1 MFKRLGRFAVLAV
14 CLFALVIVMVGCNT
28 DPPITPPIDKPLI
41 DKPPVEVT
49 QQRFTGTLPVPA
61 NDPYTG
67 GIAWNP
73 QGTML
78 AAGFR
83 TDSDEVWLY
92 DTATGELLKTLKGD
106 FGSGVINGGLAW
118 GSALFIGTDNDD
130 VQMWDP
136 ATGQHLRTITD
147 EAYGFAISPDSRI
160 LAAEDDQDIRLI
172 DIGTGQVLRTINEED
187 EMRDGW
193 IHIWYFTSPA
203 FSPDGST
210 IAAGA
215 YLMLVQSGDVAV
227 RNIYLYDVATG
238 RKKLA
243 IPDLGDVVYQL
254 AWNSDGSRIAAYLGD
269 SNSVAFLD
277 AATGQR
283 VAPPDDAPVGLD
295 ASRIKFVVC
304 MAWSPTAPN
313 ILAVGGGPGGVVE
326 LIDITTWQILKT
338 LTHGSDVGHL
348 AFSPDGKTL
357 ASSNG
362 STGETIIRLWDVS
375 DVSR

>member
-1 MFKRLGRFAVLAV
+1 MFKRLGIFAVLAV
-14 CLFALVIVMVGCNT
+14 CLFAIVIVMVGCDTNR
-28 DPPITPPIDKPLI
+28 PITPPI

-61 NDPYTG
+61 NGPYTG

-83 TDSDEVWLY
+83 TESDEVWLY

-106 FGSGVINGGLAW
+106 FGSGVVNGGLAW
-118 GSALFIGTDNDD
+118 GSALFIGTDNRD

-147 EAYGFAISPDSRI
+147 EDYDFAISQDSRI
-160 LAAEDDQDIRLI
+160 LASYTDFDIRLI
-172 DIGTGQVLRTINEED
+172 DIGTGQVLRTITEE
-187 EMRDGW
+187 EIRDGGTHNW
-193 IHIWYFTSPA
+193 VYTHVM

-210 IAAGA
+210 IAAA
-215 YLMLVQSGDVAV
+215 AWLAHQVTSDVLASAI
-227 RNIYLYDVATG
+227 RLYDVATG

-243 IPDLGDVVYQL
+243 SPDLGASGRQV
-254 AWNSDGSRIAAYLGD
+254 AWNSDGSRIAF
-269 SNSVAFLD
+269 VASGGVGLLD
-277 AATGQR
+277 AATGQF
-283 VAPPDDAPVGLD
+283 VVPVDDAPVGID
-295 ASRIKFVVC
+295 ASAIEFSYSV
-304 MAWSPTAPN
+304 AWSPTAPN
-313 ILAVGGGPGGVVE
+313 ILAVGGNPGGVVE

-338 LTHGSDVGHL
+338 LTHGGDVEHL
-348 AFSPDGKTL
+348 AFSPNGKTL
-357 ASSNG
+357 AS
-362 STGETIIRLWDVS
+362 GEDSPPSIRLWDVS

>member
-1 MFKRLGRFAVLAV
+1 MFKRLGIFAVLAV
-14 CLFALVIVMVGCNT
+14 CLFTIVIVMGGCNT
-28 DPPITPPIDKPLI
+28 DPPITPPIDPPI

-106 FGSGVINGGLAW
+106 FGSGVVDHGLAW

-147 EAYGFAISPDSRI
+147 ESNDFAISPDSRI
-160 LAAEDDQDIRLI
+160 IAVDGIGDGFDDLGLI
-172 DIGTGQVLRTINEED
+172 DIGTGQVLRIIAEE
-187 EMRDGW
+187 GW
-193 IHIWYFTSPA
+193 SRA

-210 IAAGA
+210 IACQADSWDRGEAA
-215 YLMLVQSGDVAV
+215 YQGVH
-227 RNIYLYDVATG
+227 LYDVATG

-243 IPDLGDVVYQL
+243 SPDLGASVHQL
-254 AWNSDGSRIAAYLGD
+254 AWNSDGSRIAARLHD
-269 SNSVAFLD
+269 PWAVALLD
-277 AATGQR
+277 AATGQA
-283 VAPPDDAPVGLD
+283 VVPLDDAPVGID
-295 ASRIKFVVC
+295 ASAIEFVYSI
-304 MAWSPTAPN
+304 AWSPTAPN
-313 ILAVGGGPGGVVE
+313 ILAVGGNPGGVVE

-362 STGETIIRLWDVS
+362 NTSAILIRLWDVS